1 MYDDKTVAAFMK
13 HQLDLYPEPVADS
26 PEEARDFLEDTMA
39 AVADSRSEVMEYL
52 EEVGVDT
59 EGLSEEEIFAGPEII
74 EIGDGRYLIL
84 EI

>member
-1 MYDDKTVAAFMK
+1 MYDERVITAFLD

-26 PEEARDFLEDTMA
+26 AEEAGDFLEETMA
-39 AVADSRSEVMEYL
+39 AVADSRREVTEYL

-59 EGLSEEEIFAGPEII
+59 EGLSEEEIFAMPEII
-74 EIGDGRYLIL
+74 EVGDGRYLIL